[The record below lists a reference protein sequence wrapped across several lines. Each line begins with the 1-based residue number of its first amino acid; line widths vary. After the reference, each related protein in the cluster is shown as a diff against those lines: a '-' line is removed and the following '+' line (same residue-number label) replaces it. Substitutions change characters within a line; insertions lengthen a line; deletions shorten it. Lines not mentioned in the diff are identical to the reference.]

1 MKTSFLAILVGY
13 TISLAIMWGTFSYN
27 PNEASSVL
35 FIPALLFSIAVVSL
49 LASFLCV
56 KVLENPYASFF
67 ASIILN
73 NLITVLGVVIY
84 TQIYDGADG
93 FNGMLFIAIV
103 AILVAVFPIALS
115 SWIAAI
121 IWKKKASV

>member
-1 MKTSFLAILVGY
+1 MKNSFLAILVGY
-13 TISLAIMWGTFSYN
+13 MISLAIMWGTFSYN

-35 FIPALLFSIAVVSL
+35 FIPALLFAIAVVSL
-49 LASFLCV
+49 FVSFMCV
-56 KVLENPYASFF
+56 KVLKNSTASFF
-67 ASIILN
+67 ASIALN
-73 NLITVLGVVIY
+73 NLITVLGVVTY

-115 SWIAAI
+115 SWISAI
-121 IWKKKASV
+121 LWKRNVSG